1 MRLHR
6 RHLLILF
13 ALMTTTTL
21 AKTAA
26 DLSMEEFFK
35 TYHVGSLSFSPDETQ
50 LAFVS
55 DKTGQWQAYIMP
67 VTGGA
72 WDRVVETNDAVTA
85 ITWCPIKRDL
95 IFFMMDKG
103 GNEDF
108 HIYRINPEGGKAEDL
123 TPWDGKRATLIG
135 WAKNGK
141 YLYYNTN
148 ARDDHFMDTYRLDVE
163 TMKSDTVF
171 ENNTT
176 LSVEAISPDDQTL
189 ILNEFIT
196 ATASN
201 LYAYDIASKQTK
213 PIVTQKDGEGNYGF
227 ADFSPDGRL
236 YYILTD
242 KDSEF
247 THLVTYDTHTG
258 EWRTLLVPSWDVT
271 GAGYSFK
278 GTYFFTSINEDGLTK
293 VSIRNAKTGEEFK
306 LPPLPPAE
314 IIPAGFSRSE
324 KYLRIVVNADNIP
337 GDQYL
342 LNLENN
348 RLVKLT
354 NLFDNSAVTSD
365 LLAESKLIHYP
376 SFDGKMIPAWL
387 YVPKKPYPGR
397 RLPIVLDI
405 HGGPMAQQSPGY
417 NPWTQYLV
425 SRGCIV
431 AAPNVR
437 GSTGYGKSYYLAD
450 DGKWGEDPL
459 QDVVYLKK
467 YLASVPQADTGRT
480 VIWGGSYGGYMVLA
494 ALTFAPTEFALGLD
508 WVGPSNLFTLLASI
522 PPYWQP
528 YIEYFHKEIGNPAL
542 PADSARMYRQSP
554 LFFADRIQR
563 PLLIVQGRNDPRVKV
578 AESDQIVAAAR
589 KNGKE
594 VEYMIFE
601 DEGHGLRKRENKLKA
616 YHAMWDFMVKH
627 LALNEP

>member
-1 MRLHR
+1 MN
-6 RHLLILF
+6 
-13 ALMTTTTL
+13 MTSY
-21 AKTAA
+21 AKSAA
-26 DLSMEEFFK
+26 DLPMEEFFK
-35 TYHVGSLSFSPDETQ
+35 TYHVGSLSFSPNETQ

-55 DKTGQWQAYIMP
+55 DKTGLWQPYIMP
-67 VTGGA
+67 VAGGA
-72 WDRVVETNDAVTA
+72 WRRLVETNDAVTA
-85 ITWCPIKRDL
+85 ITWSPTRQDL

-103 GNEDF
+103 GDENF
-108 HIYRINPEGGKAEDL
+108 HIYRTTPDGGTYEDL
-123 TPWDGKRATLIG
+123 TPWEGKRATFIG
-135 WAKNGK
+135 WSKNGRF
-141 YLYYNTN
+141 LYYNTN
-148 ARDDHFMDTYRLDVE
+148 QRDDRFMDTYRLDVE
-163 TMKSDTVF
+163 TMTRDTVF
-171 ENNTT
+171 ENNTS
-176 LSVEAISPDDQTL
+176 LSVDAISPDDKIL
-189 ILNEFIT
+189 ILNEFIS

-201 LYAYDIASKQTK
+201 LYTYDVASKEMK
-213 PIVTQKDGEGNYGF
+213 PIVTQKDGEGNYNF
-227 ADFSPDGRL
+227 SDFSPDGGV

-242 KDSEF
+242 KGSEF
-247 THLVTYDTHTG
+247 THLVTYNTTTG
-258 EWRTLLVPSWDVT
+258 QWKTEWSPNWDVT
-271 GAGYSFK
+271 GAGFSFK
-278 GTYFFTSINEDGLTK
+278 GTYYFTSINEDGLTK
-293 VSIRNAKTGEEFK
+293 VSIVNAKTGEEFK

-324 KYLRIVVNADNIP
+324 KYLRIVVDADSIP

-342 LNLENN
+342 FNVESHELT
-348 RLVKLT
+348 KLT
-354 NLFDNSAVTSD
+354 NLFDNSQLTSEM
-365 LLAESKLIHYP
+365 LVESKLIHYP

-387 YVPKKPYPGR
+387 YLPRNPYPGR

-405 HGGPMAQQSPGY
+405 HGGPMAQETPGY
-417 NPWTQYLV
+417 NPWTQFLV
-425 SRGCIV
+425 SRGFIV

-467 YLASVPQADTGRT
+467 YLASVPQADTSKT

-494 ALTFAPTEFALGLD
+494 ALTFTPTEFALGLD

-528 YIEYFHKEIGNPAL
+528 FVEYFHKEIGNPAM

-589 KNGKE
+589 KNGKQ

-616 YHAMWDFMVKH
+616 YNAMWKFMVDH